1 MQANTNAA
9 AVDADHANSAAA
21 VSAQQEQAQGLTAEQ
36 FLHLFI
42 HWTPYI
48 LLLFTVFMLCMCGV
62 QAENQDS
69 VIVNV
74 GMDVDPE

>member
-9 AVDADHANSAAA
+9 AVDADHANSAAT
-21 VSAQQEQAQGLTAEQ
+21 VSAQQEQTQGLTAEQ

-48 LLLFTVFMLCMCGV
+48 LLFTVFMCMCGV
-62 QAENQDS
+62 QAENQGS